1 MAVEDLPSRTFG
13 PGEVIFR
20 QGDSSSGEAYLVHE
34 GSVEVR
40 RLVDGEDRVLRTLA
54 KGDLLGEVALFRD
67 APHSATAVTLEET
80 TLIAIAADR
89 LEQMVSTNPRLA
101 IALIRQLARMAAGEV
116 DDSDHESGTDRRRS
130 GR

>member
-20 QGDSSSGEAYLVHE
+20 QGDNSSGEAYLVHE

-40 RLVDGEDRVLRTLA
+40 RLVEGEDHVLRTLG
-54 KGDLLGEVALFRD
+54 KGELLGEVALFRD
-67 APHSATAVTLEET
+67 APHSATAVALEET
-80 TLIAIAADR
+80 TLIAIPADR
-89 LEQMVSTNPRLA
+89 LEHMVTTNPRLA
-101 IALIRQLARMAAGEV
+101 IALIRQLARMAAGDVE
-116 DDSDHESGTDRRRS
+116 DSDHASGTDRPRT

>member
-1 MAVEDLPSRTFG
+1 MVIEDLPSRTFG
-13 PGEVIFR
+13 QGEVIFR

-40 RLVDGEDRVLRTLA
+40 RLVEGEDRVLRTLA

-67 APHSATAVTLEET
+67 APHSATAVALEDT
-80 TLIAIAADR
+80 TLIALPADR
-89 LEQMVSTNPRLA
+89 LEHMVTTNPRLA
-101 IALIRQLARMAAGEV
+101 IALIRQLARMAAGDAE
-116 DDSDHESGTDRRRS
+116 DSDRETGTDRRRS